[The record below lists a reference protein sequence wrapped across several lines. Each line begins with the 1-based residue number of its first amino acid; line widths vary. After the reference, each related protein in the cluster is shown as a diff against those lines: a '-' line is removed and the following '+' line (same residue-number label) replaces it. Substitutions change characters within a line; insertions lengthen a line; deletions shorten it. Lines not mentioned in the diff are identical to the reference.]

1 MTHDQLFEPQ
11 AMTQICEA
19 FFDCVSPHIDSTLK
33 WKDEVNAMSNR
44 AVKVSLV
51 VVMLSLVSISV
62 CPMLISHSIRAQASP
77 SQSLK
82 DNEELKRLHDED
94 QSDRTP
100 TDVDWAIVSPR
111 DKARLS
117 RVKELY
123 LQNRL
128 QTASDYYHAA
138 MILQHGDAP
147 EDFLLAHEFCVLAII
162 KGKNDKET
170 RLLAAGSED
179 RFLMNIGRPQR
190 FGTQFH
196 SKDNGPFLLYT
207 VDSGVTDETRRDMGV
222 HSLAEAR
229 AHEVE
234 LNKK

>member
-1 MTHDQLFEPQ
+1 M
-11 AMTQICEA
+11 
-19 FFDCVSPHIDSTLK
+19 K
-33 WKDEVNAMSNR
+33 GKDEVNAMPNHS
-44 AVKVSLV
+44 VKASLV
-51 VVMLSLVSISV
+51 IVMLSLVGISIGV
-62 CPMLISHSIRAQASP
+62 MLISRSVRAQASAN
-77 SQSLK
+77 QSLK
-82 DNEELKRLHDED
+82 DNEEVKRLHDED

-100 TDVDWAIVSPR
+100 TDIDWAIVSPR

-128 QTASDYYHAA
+128 QTASDYYHSA

-162 KGKNDKET
+162 KGRNDKEAKW
-170 RLLAAGSED
+170 LAASSED

-196 SKDNGPFLLYT
+196 SEGNGPFLLYA
-207 VDSGVTDETRRDMGV
+207 VDSGVTDETRREMGV